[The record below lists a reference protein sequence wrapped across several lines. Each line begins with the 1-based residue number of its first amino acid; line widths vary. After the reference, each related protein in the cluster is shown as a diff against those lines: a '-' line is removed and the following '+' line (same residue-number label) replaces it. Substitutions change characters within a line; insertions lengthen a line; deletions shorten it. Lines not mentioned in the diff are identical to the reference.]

1 MAIAIPS
8 SEQDILGIFN
18 SLGSIAGPGGSLAG
32 QPISAPAAFA
42 SPQQIA
48 VPEPQPISRT
58 PAFQSP
64 QAGGATVGGGKL
76 QAGAAGK
83 DTGSLADR
91 VPKFKFAQFA
101 QLGGAG
107 GGSSS
112 AGTGVGS
119 APGTNSGAHAAKAGA
134 GIKAAAVGIEAG
146 IAASA
151 GGAAL
156 GAAIGEGALAAIML
170 LL

>member
-18 SLGSIAGPGGSLAG
+18 SLGSIAGPGGTPAG
-32 QPISAPAAFA
+32 QPIAIPAAFA
-42 SPQQIA
+42 PPVQDA
-48 VPEPQPISRT
+48 APQPISR
-58 PAFQSP
+58 PAFQAP
-64 QAGGATVGGGKL
+64 QAGGATVGSGQL

-83 DTGSLADR
+83 DATSLADR
-91 VPKFKFAQFA
+91 VPKFKFAQLQ

-107 GGSSS
+107 
-112 AGTGVGS
+112 TGVGTTGKG
-119 APGTNSGAHAAKAGA
+119 GTNSGAHASKAGA
-134 GIKAAAVGIEAG
+134 GIAAAAAGVEAG
-146 IAASA
+146 LAASA

-156 GAAIGEGALAAIML
+156 GAAFGEGALAAIML